1 MAAATVIWGLT
12 GDSAWRPNLRRTL
25 EVERAQQL
33 RGVVLVL
40 RAAGDR
46 ATKTLPLLQT

>member
-1 MAAATVIWGLT
+1 MAVATAIRGLT
-12 GDSAWRPNLRRTL
+12 GDSAWRPDARRIQ
-25 EVERAQQL
+25 EVKRAQHL